1 MVLLALFGCGV
12 GQGAEPHS
20 SHDRSVLV
28 DARARTYL
36 EAVSAT
42 LAQEF
47 VGPDGR
53 PFEVRLRTPEI
64 ESFPCASC
72 HGGEDGRSEARRSP
86 GHRDVGPVHPRTAA
100 GDCGTCH
107 RSQDPAMLRLA
118 TGESTS
124 LDHAYR
130 LCARCHFEQAEAWAG
145 GAHGKRVATWEG
157 RRVVLNCTRC
167 HNPHSPAFP
176 KRWPRPGP
184 SLPRRSR

>member
-1 MVLLALFGCGV
+1 MVLVALFACGV
-12 GQGAEPHS
+12 GEGAEPHS
-20 SHDRSVLV
+20 SQDRSLLV
-28 DARARTYL
+28 DARSRTYL

-72 HGGEDGRSEARRSP
+72 HGGADGQSEAWESP
-86 GHRDVGPVHPRTAA
+86 SHRDLDPVHPRAA
-100 GDCGTCH
+100 ASNCGTCH
-107 RSQDPAMLRLA
+107 LPRDPARLRLA
-118 TGESTS
+118 AGESVS

-130 LCARCHFEQAEAWAG
+130 LCAQCHFEQAEAWAG
-145 GAHGKRVATWEG
+145 GAHGKRVATWVG
-157 RRVVLNCTRC
+157 RRVVLNCTGC
-167 HNPHSPAFP
+167 HNAHSPAFP

-184 SLPRRSR
+184 GLPGRSR